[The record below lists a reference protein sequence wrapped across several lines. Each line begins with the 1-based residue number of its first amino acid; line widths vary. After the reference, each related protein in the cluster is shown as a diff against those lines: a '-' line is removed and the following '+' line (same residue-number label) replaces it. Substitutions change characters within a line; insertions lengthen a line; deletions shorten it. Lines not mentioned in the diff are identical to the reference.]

1 MVGHLLLLLVL
12 VLEVIVTVASLR
24 YFCFDDGIGYEDV
37 MMAVA
42 IALPMA
48 MAMSLVMA
56 MGMALVAQLL
66 SHHSSVGSSGQ

>member
-1 MVGHLLLLLVL
+1 MEVMVV
-12 VLEVIVTVASLR
+12 VAYNHT

-42 IALPMA
+42 IAPPLA

>member
-1 MVGHLLLLLVL
+1 
-12 VLEVIVTVASLR
+12 
-24 YFCFDDGIGYEDV
+24 

-48 MAMSLVMA
+48 MAISLVMA

>member
-1 MVGHLLLLLVL
+1 MVA
-12 VLEVIVTVASLR
+12 VASPHI
-24 YFCFDDGIGYEDV
+24 FCFDDSIGYEDV